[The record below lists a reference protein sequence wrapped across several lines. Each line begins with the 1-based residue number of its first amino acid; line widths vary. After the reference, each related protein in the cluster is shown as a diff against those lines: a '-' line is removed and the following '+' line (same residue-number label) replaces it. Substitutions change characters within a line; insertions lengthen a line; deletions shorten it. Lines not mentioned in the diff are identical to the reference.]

1 MQTRPLF
8 RLALRHPKLIRLQP
22 KDKIYILGLSNQ
34 RRNLERFI
42 SQMQRDRFMEQEF
55 RGLVKEKL
63 ESR

>member
-63 ESR
+63 KSR